1 MFGIDDPGIWTAYLL
16 SAACLIFAAWY
27 GITRRNE
34 EDEENDGND
43 SNNPDKTSE
52 S

>member
-16 SAACLIFAAWY
+16 SAACLIFAALY
-27 GITRRNE
+27 GFIRRNE
-34 EDEENDGND
+34 KDEDDHS
-43 SNNPDKTSE
+43 SNNPDKPSE